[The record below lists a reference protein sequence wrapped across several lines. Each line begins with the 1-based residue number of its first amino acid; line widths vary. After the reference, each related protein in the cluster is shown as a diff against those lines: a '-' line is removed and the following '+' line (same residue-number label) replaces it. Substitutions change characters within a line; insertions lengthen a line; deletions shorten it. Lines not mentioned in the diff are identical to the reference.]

1 MTDSAEIKYKKNDLQ
16 GTGKNIK
23 RTDHTRKKKHKKEQ
37 TIPGKTYKNV
47 IQNTRKHKKL
57 WIGHSKTMSDKAQE
71 NRGEQ

>member
-1 MTDSAEIKYKKNDLQ
+1 MTDSAEIKYKKM
-16 GTGKNIK
+16 TG
-23 RTDHTRKKKHKKEQ
+23 RTQEKTYKGQ

-47 IQNTRKHKKL
+47 IQNTRKPKKI